1 MKEKA
6 NVVNVELLVEAMMAQ
21 AVSDL
26 GTLLLLEDAGLGGI
40 ILGEEIP
47 DIPEIRGTVHS
58 ARLCVEDEI
67 RSMLDRW
74 CPNKDT
80 EALLNAARRTAHE
93 KADTEVVY
101 TALGWATVSGRP

>member
-1 MKEKA
+1 MEIKFNE
-6 NVVNVELLVEAMMAQ
+6 ELLMEAIMAQ

-26 GTLLLLEDAGLGGI
+26 GTLILLEEAGLGDM

-47 DIPEIRGTVHS
+47 DIPEIQGTVHS
-58 ARLCVEDEI
+58 ARLCVENEI

-74 CPNKDT
+74 CPNKDA
-80 EALLNAARRTAHE
+80 ESLLEVARRPARE
-93 KADTEVVY
+93 KADVKTVY